1 MKQYISYFRQN
12 PAAMAAVIVIAIPV
26 AGLAIFAAVTV
37 AMVLAPLLIPAGALA
52 LVSIFVVFWY

>member
-26 AGLAIFAAVTV
+26 AGLAVFAAVTV